1 MIAYCGLDCEKCEA
15 YLATRENNDT
25 LRAEV
30 AEKWSRQY
38 NADIKPEQV
47 NCSGCRSEGIKFYFT
62 ETICPIRKCNIEKNT
77 PHCAGCSQY
86 RCETLGSFIAM
97 APPIG
102 DALEKLR

>member
-62 ETICPIRKCNIEKNT
+62 ETICPIRKCNIDST
-77 PHCAGCSQY
+77 V
-86 RCETLGSFIAM
+86 L
-97 APPIG
+97 
-102 DALEKLR
+102 